1 MNRLSAT
8 ARFTTLA
15 DILLAVGD
23 DSLTGA
29 ERILSLPLHHRP
41 AAIKRAIA
49 TNIRLAAAVDASKVR
64 TARVEFKSLVFPKAT
79 KRVSSSDADHTLR
92 LSSGSSDSKAIKAF
106 LANGGNITV
115 LPTRNSK
122 GFKPNKVRISG
133 GSGVNSLDKSR
144 RAHDKMVR
152 DSRSL
157 R

>member
-1 MNRLSAT
+1 MSDSLFRFDSLS
-8 ARFTTLA
+8 
-15 DILLAVGD
+15 DILIALGN
-23 DSLTGA
+23 DSLSDA
-29 ERILSLPLHHRP
+29 KRILAMPIHHRVS
-41 AAIKRAIA
+41 AIKRAIA
-49 TNIRLAAAVDASKVR
+49 GDKQRKVRVAASKVKH
-64 TARVEFKSLVFPKAT
+64 ARRDFDSFVFPKAV

-115 LPTRNSK
+115 LPTRNCR
-122 GFKPNKVRISG
+122 GFVPSKVRVSG

-144 RAHDKMVR
+144 RAHDKMAR